1 MKRILLCFI
10 TFSLFSPFLKGQIFL
25 INLGTTTV
33 ETSPLLSTNEPPW
46 ELKYGPGDSLWMT
59 TKNGKVYRIHPT
71 TGAAT
76 QLLDYSGVVYQAGEA
91 GMLGMT
97 FHPDFA
103 NSPFVYIAY
112 SYTNGGNFERLS
124 RFTYTGNALTG
135 ELVLID
141 NIAANTNHDGSRLLI
156 LPDNTILMS
165 TGDALNTANPQNTAS
180 LNGKMLRVN
189 LDGTIPADN
198 PFPGSPVYS
207 FGHRNPQGL
216 LLHPNGKIYS
226 TEHGPNNNDEFQ
238 IIEKGRNYG
247 WPNVVGFCDD
257 DVPGETAFCTA
268 NNVKEPLASWNP
280 APGIT
285 WAPNDLIWYT
295 HPSIPEFQNSFLVTF
310 LKTEKVRRI
319 QINAAGDAITA
330 QDDFFVSQ
338 WGRLRDITAGPDGSI
353 YLATN
358 VNPYRIIKIRATG
371 VTPVL
376 ISNFKVNCNDQ
387 ASLISW
393 TTESEINNK
402 HFLLY
407 KSSDGINYDLVS
419 TIASLAPAG
428 NSAIKI
434 SYSYADNGN
443 RSTNNLYKLVSED
456 RDGRKKD
463 WGIITSNCGVDVNR
477 FTLLPNPVKGQSKLM
492 ISGAAD
498 LLTIN
503 VHNSVGQPVYQK
515 RSSGTVVLPSDKWQ
529 PGVYSIT
536 VMNNKQEV
544 VYRNKLLVQ

>member
-1 MKRILLCFI
+1 
-10 TFSLFSPFLKGQIFL
+10 
-25 INLGTTTV
+25 
-33 ETSPLLSTNEPPW
+33 
-46 ELKYGPGDSLWMT
+46 
-59 TKNGKVYRIHPT
+59 
-71 TGAAT
+71 
-76 QLLDYSGVVYQAGEA
+76 
-91 GMLGMT
+91 
-97 FHPDFA
+97 
-103 NSPFVYIAY
+103 
-112 SYTNGGNFERLS
+112 
-124 RFTYTGNALTG
+124 
-135 ELVLID
+135 
-141 NIAANTNHDGSRLLI
+141 
-156 LPDNTILMS
+156 
-165 TGDALNTANPQNTAS
+165 
-180 LNGKMLRVN
+180 
-189 LDGTIPADN
+189 
-198 PFPGSPVYS
+198 
-207 FGHRNPQGL
+207 
-216 LLHPNGKIYS
+216 
-226 TEHGPNNNDEFQ
+226 
-238 IIEKGRNYG
+238 
-247 WPNVVGFCDD
+247 VVGFCDD

-434 SYSYADNGN
+434 SYSYADNGK